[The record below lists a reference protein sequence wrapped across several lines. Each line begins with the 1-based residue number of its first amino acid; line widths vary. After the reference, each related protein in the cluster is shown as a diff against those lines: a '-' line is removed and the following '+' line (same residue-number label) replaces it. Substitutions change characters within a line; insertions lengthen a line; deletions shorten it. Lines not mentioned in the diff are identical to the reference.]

1 MFYCHLLCTLCIFS
15 RLALNFVYLVVPVET
30 VRAAPRGFAL
40 LTALP
45 FMLHLA
51 TFSLLVSA
59 WAAITYFRRPS
70 DSSQTDPI
78 LRVRPLFVAVNLVAS
93 GSILA
98 LMVALDLKH
107 TSKRALC
114 LAAAVVVVLV
124 LVTLAV
130 VLLLTGSL
138 LAWHLALESAR
149 RSRKISRISISFAL
163 VFLAQAGVLIRLVL
177 PYEADILLNWFMAFT
192 LLDAVGIGCLLY
204 FFMDTLD
211 RVEASFGQSI
221 WTPDGMLN
229 VAKSTRKV
237 NVSLANSSANS
248 SSSSGPS
255 PYPKLSDSVPLGKQ
269 VMADT
274 PRRVSYESSLGSN
287 TPVRQSGIESSHN
300 LPSEYA
306 MGGWHQE
313 PMRTRRSLARSSTE
327 EQLLSSS
334 CDTQLDKMSISK
346 TSEQRGL
353 SVLGPPMRRNK
364 LELVVTPATEKP
376 SPRGKRCHSNFQVVA
391 ERHNNY
397 ERQHGEEGGT
407 DSDIPRHR
415 PSSNV
420 SFDYL
425 GPCVDEGIASPR
437 SRSLSFSDRPSH
449 PRSPQIGSP
458 QSNSHSG
465 GILGMLLAS
474 TTNTP
479 PTPIR
484 KFSTSLPSSL
494 PSPVRRIRPR
504 ELHKKVVHPSPLEQA
519 SQLVNQDSSTCSYI
533 SPIAL

>member
-1 MFYCHLLCTLCIFS
+1 M
-15 RLALNFVYLVVPVET
+15 

-45 FMLHLA
+45 FILHFA

-59 WAAITYFRRPS
+59 WAAITYFRRPM
-70 DSSQTDPI
+70 DGSQTDPI
-78 LRVRPLFVAVNLVAS
+78 LRVRPLFVAANLVAS

-98 LMVALDLKH
+98 LMVALDLNH
-107 TSKRALC
+107 TSKRAVC
-114 LAAAVVVVLV
+114 LAAAIVVVLV
-124 LVTLAV
+124 LVTLAA

-163 VFLAQAGVLIRLVL
+163 VFLAQASVLIRLML
-177 PYEADILLNWFMAFT
+177 PHGADILLNWFMAFT

-204 FFMDTLD
+204 FFKDTLD
-211 RVEASFGQSI
+211 RVEANVGQSI

-229 VAKSTRKV
+229 AAKSTRKV
-237 NVSLANSSANS
+237 NVTLANSSALS
-248 SSSSGPS
+248 VSSSGPS
-255 PYPKLSDSVPLGKQ
+255 HYPKLLDAVPLGKQ
-269 VMADT
+269 FTADT
-274 PRRVSYESSLGSN
+274 PRLASYESSLEHTSA
-287 TPVRQSGIESSHN
+287 RQSGVESSHT

-306 MGGWHQE
+306 VGGWHQE
-313 PMRTRRSLARSSTE
+313 PTRTRRSIDRSSTE
-327 EQLLSSS
+327 ELPLIFPG
-334 CDTQLDKMSISK
+334 DLQLDKISTSK

-353 SVLGPPMRRNK
+353 TVLGPSMYRNK
-364 LELVVTPATEKP
+364 LELVVTPAVEKP
-376 SPRGKRCHSNFQVVA
+376 SPRGKRSHSNFQVVA
-391 ERHNNY
+391 GQR
-397 ERQHGEEGGT
+397 GEACT
-407 DSDIPRHR
+407 HSNIPRHR
-415 PSSNV
+415 PSSKV

-425 GPCVDEGIASPR
+425 GPCVDEGIASPK

-449 PRSPQIGSP
+449 PRSPQIASP

-484 KFSTSLPSSL
+484 KVSTSLTSSL
-494 PSPVRRIRPR
+494 PLPVCRIRPR
-504 ELHKKVVHPSPLEQA
+504 ELHQKVVHPSPLEQA
-519 SQLVNQDSSTCSYI
+519 SEQLVSKSAMQEPSNTYI